1 MTPTF
6 PLSFAQQGL
15 LRADRLR
22 TGPDGLPTG
31 RGHVLGRCY
40 DVDGDLRL
48 AALRHALA
56 AVVRRHAA
64 LRTVFRATPDGPVQ
78 RVGPA
83 GPVPLR
89 IVDHS
94 DRPALFAGA
103 LAEAERAVLAPFDL
117 VGGPPVRFLVLRL
130 APRRHLFAVAVHP
143 LVGDGRSIE
152 IILRDLGL
160 GYLRALA
167 DGPTRLPEP
176 AIGYLD
182 WVVWQR
188 HQLCGI
194 RRADLR
200 AWWRS
205 ALADVPRVLD
215 LAAPLPRRTGPR
227 VRGGRLGVPLPA
239 ATRHAVHALASR
251 ERATPSAVLL
261 AGYAALLARYAGV
274 RRLLVG
280 IPVAN
285 REYPRT
291 AEVVGRFVDTLPVPV
306 DLTGAPTFAELVR
319 RTRRA
324 MVGVLEHQDLPF
336 EQLVADLA
344 PARDGDRPPL
354 VQVCFGHRTADAPAG
369 TLTLPSC
376 TVTEIPLDTGGA
388 TFELTLSVDESTA
401 DGTVSVEYDADRFT
415 ASFVGGLLRAYPVL
429 LDAATDAPGTAVAEL
444 PPLPARTPGASGP
457 ASSPAAGIRSPATGQ
472 AAAAGRRLLDG

>member
-6 PLSFAQQGL
+6 PLSFAQLGL
-15 LRADRLR
+15 LRVDGLR
-22 TGPDGLPTG
+22 TGSDGLPTG

-56 AVVRRHAA
+56 AVVRRHGA
-64 LRTVFRATPDGPVQ
+64 LRTVFRPAPDGPVQ
-78 RVGPA
+78 RVEPA

-94 DRPALFAGA
+94 DRPAPLAGA
-103 LAEAERAVLAPFDL
+103 LAEAQRAVLAPFDL
-117 VGGPPVRFLVLRL
+117 VGGTPVRFLVLRL

-176 AIGYLD
+176 AIGYHD
-182 WVVWQR
+182 WVIWQR

-205 ALADVPRVLD
+205 ALADVPRILD
-215 LAAPLPRRTGPR
+215 LADPRPHPADMGDAADPVRTGPR
-227 VRGGRLGVPLPA
+227 GRGGRLGVPLPP
-239 ATRHAVHALASR
+239 ATRYAVHALARR

-274 RRLLVG
+274 PRLLVG

-285 REYPRT
+285 REYSRT

-306 DLTGAPTFAELVR
+306 DLTGTPTFAELVR

-324 MVGVLEHQDLPF
+324 TVGVLEHQDLPF

-354 VQVCFGHRTADAPAG
+354 VQVCFSHRAADAPAG

-376 TVTEIPLDTGGA
+376 TVTEIPLDIGGGA
-388 TFELTLSVDESTA
+388 FELTLSVDESTA
-401 DGTVSVEYDADRFT
+401 DGAVSAEYDADRFT
-415 ASFVGGLLRAYPVL
+415 ASFVGELLRAYPVL
-429 LDAATDAPGTAVAEL
+429 LDAATGAPGTAVAEL
-444 PPLPARTPGASGP
+444 PPLPR
-457 ASSPAAGIRSPATGQ
+457 
-472 AAAAGRRLLDG
+472 